1 MTIFDM
7 VTAPALASY
16 WNTMAEQRA
25 PYLGETLFPA
35 RKKRG
40 LSLKWIKGSRGLP
53 VVLAPSAYDVKAKTR
68 DRIGFSDVSTNM
80 PFFKEKTSI
89 DEEMRQ
95 ELNLVMDSAN
105 GQAYIDSIMSNV
117 FDDQTNLLDGARAQR
132 ERMRMQLLT
141 SGTIAVSANGQE
153 YNYDYGLDASQKPT
167 VSASWSD
174 LSADIIGDIES
185 WQDLIEDKT
194 GMRPTRAVFSRKTL
208 GYMLK
213 NTGIINAN
221 FVLSNGKAAMTESV
235 LKAYLQERLGL
246 SYTVYTKKYVDEQG
260 AAKAYVPDDVFSLF
274 PEGNLGYTW
283 FGTTPEESDLMS
295 GQVSQG
301 VNVSVVDTGVAI
313 TTSPIVDPVNVDTK
327 VSMISLPSL
336 EMADYLL
343 IADLSA
349 N

>member
-7 VTAPALASY
+7 VTAQALASY

-25 PYLGETLFPA
+25 PYLGETLFPD

-80 PFFKEKTSI
+80 PFFKEKLSI

-153 YNYDYGLDASQKPT
+153 YNYDYGLDESQKPT
-167 VSASWSD
+167 VSVSWSD
-174 LSADIIGDIES
+174 PSADLIGDIES

-235 LKAYLQERLGL
+235 LKSYLQERLGL

-349 N
+349 D